1 MKTKSSNR
9 CLGVLMNTR
18 QLCGLALGA
27 AIAFG
32 SSTSARSQS
41 QPAAGGASA
50 TTGPTPAERALGLLK
65 PVADKLSSAKAFR
78 FKIESMVEVP
88 SPVGQMIDYFF
99 NTEVEAERPNKIFA
113 RKRGDGPAFDVYCDG
128 KKFSGVDEKLGL
140 YAQMDAPATFDQ
152 LIPAVMEKTGMY
164 FPFAD
169 VLYSD
174 VYGTLTKGLTH
185 AYWVDKST
193 VAGVECDHLAFA
205 APGIEW
211 QIWVGPEKDPLPR
224 RLAVTY
230 VGMERQPRFLVTF
243 SDWSIKSDLSARRF
257 EFKKPSDA
265 RLIEFRP
272 LMRKEQ

>member
-1 MKTKSSNR
+1 MKMKSINR
-9 CLGVLMNTR
+9 CLGVLINTR

-65 PVADKLSSAKAFR
+65 PVADKLSAAKGMR
-78 FKIESMVEVP
+78 FKVESMVEVP
-88 SPVGQMIDYFF
+88 SPVGHTINYFF
-99 NTEVEAERPNKIFA
+99 TTEVEAQRPNKLFA
-113 RKRGDGPAFDVYCDG
+113 RKRGDGPAFDVYYDG
-128 KKFSGVDEKLGL
+128 QKFSGVDEKLGV
-140 YAQMDAPATFDQ
+140 YAEMDAPATLDD

-224 RLAVTY
+224 RVAVTY

-243 SDWSIKSDLSARRF
+243 SDWDLTSAVSAKDFEIKKPAGAKAI
-257 EFKKPSDA
+257 EFKPIK
-265 RLIEFRP
+265 
-272 LMRKEQ
+272 KE

>member
-1 MKTKSSNR
+1 MKMKSINR

-50 TTGPTPAERALGLLK
+50 TAGPTPAERALGLLK
-65 PVADKLSSAKAFR
+65 PVADKLSSAKGLH

-88 SPVGQMIDYFF
+88 SPVGHTINYFF
-99 NTEVEAERPNKIFA
+99 NTEVEVQRPNKLFA
-113 RKRGDGPAFDVYCDG
+113 RKRGDGPAFDVYYDG
-128 KKFSGVDEKLGL
+128 TKFSGNDEKLGL
-140 YAQMDAPATFDQ
+140 YAQMDAPATLDE
-152 LIPAVMEKTGMY
+152 LIPAVTEKTGMY

-169 VLYSD
+169 ILYSD
-174 VYGTLTKGLTH
+174 VYARVTKDLTH

-193 VAGVECDHLAFA
+193 VAGMECDHLAFA
-205 APGIEW
+205 GPGIEW
-211 QIWVGPEKDPLPR
+211 QIWVGPEKEPLPR

-230 VGMERQPRFLVTF
+230 VSMERQPRFLITF
-243 SDWSIKSDLSARRF
+243 SDWNLKSDVSAKHF
-257 EFKKPSDA
+257 EFKKPA
-265 RLIEFRP
+265 GAKLIEFRP
-272 LMRKEQ
+272 LMRKNQ

>member
-1 MKTKSSNR
+1 MKMKSINR
-9 CLGVLMNTR
+9 CLGVLINTR

-65 PVADKLSSAKAFR
+65 PVADKLSAAKGMR
-78 FKIESMVEVP
+78 FKVESMVEVP
-88 SPVGQMIDYFF
+88 SPVGHTINYFF
-99 NTEVEAERPNKIFA
+99 TTEVEAQRPNKLFA
-113 RKRGDGPAFDVYCDG
+113 RKRGDGPAFDVYYDG
-128 KKFSGVDEKLGL
+128 QKFSGVDEKLGV
-140 YAQMDAPATFDQ
+140 YAEMDAPATLDD

-193 VAGVECDHLAFA
+193 VAGMECDHLAFA

-224 RLAVTY
+224 RVAVTY

-243 SDWSIKSDLSARRF
+243 SDWDLTSAVSAKDFEIKKPAGSKAI
-257 EFKKPSDA
+257 EFKPIK
-265 RLIEFRP
+265 
-272 LMRKEQ
+272 KE

>member
-1 MKTKSSNR
+1 MKMKSINR
-9 CLGVLMNTR
+9 CLGVLINTR

-65 PVADKLSSAKAFR
+65 PVADKLSAAKGMR
-78 FKIESMVEVP
+78 FKVESMVEVP
-88 SPVGQMIDYFF
+88 SPVGHTINYFF
-99 NTEVEAERPNKIFA
+99 TTEVEAQRPNKLFA
-113 RKRGDGPAFDVYCDG
+113 RKRGDGPAFDVYYDG
-128 KKFSGVDEKLGL
+128 QKFSGVDEKLGV
-140 YAQMDAPATFDQ
+140 YAEMDAPATLDD

-193 VAGVECDHLAFA
+193 VAGMECDHLAFA

-224 RLAVTY
+224 RVAVTY

-243 SDWSIKSDLSARRF
+243 SDWDLTSAVSAKDFEIKKPAGAMVI
-257 EFKKPSDA
+257 EFKPIK
-265 RLIEFRP
+265 
-272 LMRKEQ
+272 KE